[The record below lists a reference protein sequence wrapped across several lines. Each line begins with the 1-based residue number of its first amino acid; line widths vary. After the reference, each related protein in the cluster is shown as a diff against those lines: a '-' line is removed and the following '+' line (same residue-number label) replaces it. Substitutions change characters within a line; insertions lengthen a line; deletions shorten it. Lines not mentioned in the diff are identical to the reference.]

1 MADTP
6 AQKCQIEMPRWMCSI
21 QSAQHDPNALD
32 LEFQL
37 DNSVGFFFKL
47 VKLSTD
53 FSLLSQT
60 FRVVKCSHKTLK

>member
-6 AQKCQIEMPRWMCSI
+6 GQKCQIEMPRWMCSI

-37 DNSVGFFFKL
+37 DSSAFF
-47 VKLSTD
+47 LS
-53 FSLLSQT
+53 
-60 FRVVKCSHKTLK
+60 